1 MPAPNAIP
9 MTLEDLRGHLA
20 LDASV
25 SEAARGE
32 LRSRIKRFAE
42 VAGKHPSE
50 IIADPASIRVV
61 ASRANRHLAGL
72 SKGSWAN
79 IVSGVTRAMDIAG
92 VKVHRRR
99 RNFKLS
105 LSWERLL
112 EPMSRRDRDELHRF
126 AGWCSVHQIAPE
138 TVNTETFISYLDYL
152 QTETIQFNP
161 KERWH
166 VARRVWNRV
175 LASRQD
181 ADFPCIPDTTP
192 QGWRGL
198 KWSDFPEGLQV
209 ELNLYGKKALAGDP
223 LSDEDARPIK
233 PVTLSGYKDKLRWY
247 LSRLVEDGVPI
258 GHFASL
264 SVCVDVNMVK
274 RGIHAHLAGRAID
287 DKTRPSLHALMTA
300 VLSVASY
307 LKVPDDHLA
316 LLKKLAKKVRYKPTG
331 MTEKNRERLAQF
343 SDMQA
348 KRLFIGLPFKVAA
361 ELSGVTSPT
370 ARQAQRIQHAALH
383 ALLLHLPI
391 RIKNASMLDL
401 DKHIQR
407 PVYNKAGRWRVHFEA
422 VEVKNV
428 VTIDG
433 ELDLETSALLHRY
446 VSVFRPRLMQS
457 SSSALFIN
465 QYGAKKG
472 ASALSKQ
479 FSGFVRREAGFIV
492 NAHLMRH
499 FAGFTF
505 LDANPG
511 QYETVRQL
519 LGHKDIATTIKFYAG
534 AETKN
539 AFERYDRVLAKL
551 MENKVGFGSEDKL

>member
-1 MPAPNAIP
+1 MPGPNAMP

-20 LDASV
+20 SDSSLPDAT
-25 SEAARGE
+25 RGE

-50 IIADPASIRVV
+50 IIADPASIRTI
-61 ASRANRHLAGL
+61 AARANRHLAGL

-79 IVSGVTRAMDIAG
+79 IVSGVTRAMDLADI
-92 VKVHRRR
+92 KVHRRR

-112 EPMSRRDRDELHRF
+112 ELMNRRDRDELHRF
-126 AGWCSVHQIAPE
+126 AGWCSARQIGPE
-138 TVNTETFISYLDYL
+138 AVNIETFTNYLGYL

-166 VARRVWNRV
+166 VARRAWNRV
-175 LASRQD
+175 VASRQD
-181 ADFPCIPDTTP
+181 TSFPDIPDTTP

-198 KWSDFPEGLQV
+198 KWSDFPESIQV
-209 ELNLYGKKALAGDP
+209 ELELYGRKMLTGDL
-223 LSDEDARPIK
+223 LSDEEVRAIK
-233 PVTLSGYKDKLRWY
+233 PVTLNGYKDKLRWY

-258 GHFASL
+258 EAFGSL
-264 SVCVDVNMVK
+264 SACVETEMVK
-274 RGIHAHLAGRAID
+274 RGIYVHLAGRAID
-287 DKTRPSLHALMTA
+287 DKTRPGLHGLMTA
-300 VLSVASY
+300 VLSVANY
-307 LKVPDDHLA
+307 LNVPDEHRA
-316 LLKKLAKKVRYKPTG
+316 ALKKIAKKVRHSPVG
-331 MTEKNRERLAQF
+331 MTEKNRERLSQF
-343 SDMQA
+343 ADIRA

-361 ELSGVTSPT
+361 ELSTVTAPT
-370 ARQAQRIQHAALH
+370 VRQAQRMQHAALL

-391 RIKNASMLDL
+391 RIRNAAMLDL

-407 PVYNKAGRWRVHFEA
+407 PVGTKPGRWRVHFEA

-433 ELDLETSALLHRY
+433 ELDGETSALLDRY
-446 VSVFRPRLMQS
+446 VSVFRPRLLKS
-457 SSSALFIN
+457 ASSALFIN
-465 QYGAKKG
+465 QHGGGKG
-472 ASALSKQ
+472 PSALSKQ
-479 FSGFVRREAGFIV
+479 FSGFVKREAGFIV

-519 LGHKDIATTIKFYAG
+519 LGHKDIATTIRFYAG

-539 AFERYDRVLAKL
+539 AFERYDHVLAML
-551 MENKVGFGSEDKL
+551 MESKVGFVSEDEL